1 MNLRT
6 SEEGLD
12 LIREYEG
19 LRLEAYPD
27 PGTGGEPWTIGYG
40 HTGPEVKEGLEIS
53 QEQADDWLAEDVEE
67 AIRDAKAVVASF
79 DALDFARKTVMV
91 NMAFNLGRKK
101 LSTFHATLAAVNAG
115 DYQSAALHMLASRWA
130 TQVKGRARELAKRMS
145 TGEI

>member
-1 MNLRT
+1 MVWEPKWVRQTIEDLRRH
-6 SEEGLD
+6 EGC
-12 LIREYEG
+12 
-19 LRLEAYPD
+19 RLKAYRD
-27 PGTGGEPWTIGYG
+27 TVGVWTIGYG

-53 QEQADDWLAEDVEE
+53 QEQADDWLVEDVEE
-67 AIRDAKAVVASF
+67 AICDAKAVVASF

>member
-1 MNLRT
+1 MVWEPKWVRQTIEDLRRH
-6 SEEGLD
+6 EGC
-12 LIREYEG
+12 
-19 LRLEAYPD
+19 RLKAYKD
-27 PGTGGEPWTIGYG
+27 TVGVWTIGYG

-53 QEQADDWLAEDVEE
+53 QEQADDWLVEDVEE
-67 AIRDAKAVVASF
+67 AICDAKAVVASF

>member
-1 MNLRT
+1 MFWEPKWVRQTIEDLRRH
-6 SEEGLD
+6 EGC
-12 LIREYEG
+12 
-19 LRLEAYPD
+19 RLKAYRD
-27 PGTGGEPWTIGYG
+27 TVGVWTIGYG

>member
-1 MNLRT
+1 MVWEPKWVRQTIEDLRRH
-6 SEEGLD
+6 EGC
-12 LIREYEG
+12 
-19 LRLEAYPD
+19 RLKAYKD
-27 PGTGGEPWTIGYG
+27 TVGVWTIGYG

-53 QEQADDWLAEDVEE
+53 QEQADDWLVEDVEE